1 MLPQRREK
9 VSKRKFGHGAGCWFE
24 LMETFIDSWI
34 VCCPNLA
41 IALPT
46 LLTRASHLGRM
57 EAHLSYCFSPLW
69 SQAISN
75 TVFFEGFWELCANGF
90 KRGWE

>member
-1 MLPQRREK
+1 MLPQRRVK

-24 LMETFIDSWI
+24 LTGTFLDSWV

-46 LLTRASHLGRM
+46 LLLTRASHLVGLGRM

-69 SQAISN
+69 SQAINN
-75 TVFFEGFWELCANGF
+75 TVLFEGF
-90 KRGWE
+90 